1 MTSRQLP
8 SRQQQHCADRPSRI
22 RCLERLL
29 GIVIIVAAGAA
40 VAADAD
46 PSRGIF
52 PGARQEAD
60 GAVVLTQEKILRMP
74 GTSRERTVL
83 GEGTRVARQAS
94 LKVRAQGRMHE
105 VEMWAGDDVGVLAVF
120 PAGASLP
127 PDVAD
132 VQTDRTP
139 FLSTELISLGGD
151 DAFAV
156 SNSHHNAGE
165 GFNETSLFHLRDG
178 RLRRIA
184 VVPTYSVM
192 AGCAK
197 AYREELV
204 WRIEADGKELPTVI
218 ADVDKTHAPADF
230 TDGCKGK
237 PKEWHEHKL
246 VRYRWNAAK
255 GRYLTEAQR

>member
-1 MTSRQLP
+1 MTSSQLP
-8 SRQQQHCADRPSRI
+8 PRRGQLRRVRVSGG
-22 RCLERLL
+22 RCLDRLL
-29 GIVIIVAAGAA
+29 GIALLVAAAA
-40 VAADAD
+40 ATAADAD
-46 PSRGIF
+46 PSRGVF

-60 GAVVLTQEKILRMP
+60 GAVVLTQEKILRIP
-74 GTSRERTVL
+74 GTSKERTVL

-94 LKVRAQGRMHE
+94 IKVRAQGKMHE

-127 PDVAD
+127 TDVAD

-139 FLSTELISLGGD
+139 FLSTELISLGGE
-151 DAFAV
+151 DAFTV

-197 AYREELV
+197 AYKEELV
-204 WRIEADGKELPTVI
+204 WRIEADGGELPMVI
-218 ADVDKTHAPADF
+218 ADVDRTHAPADF

-255 GRYLTEAQR
+255 DRYLIEAQR

>member
-1 MTSRQLP
+1 MTTNPL
-8 SRQQQHCADRPSRI
+8 RPCGRLSCRVRASDARSLG
-22 RCLERLL
+22 RC
-29 GIVIIVAAGAA
+29 VATVLFITAA
-40 VAADAD
+40 AAAAADTD
-46 PSRGIF
+46 PSRGVF
-52 PGARQEAD
+52 PGARLDAD
-60 GAVVLTQEKILRMP
+60 GTVVLTQEKILRIP
-74 GTSRERTVL
+74 GTSKERTVL

-120 PAGASLP
+120 PAGVNLP
-127 PDVAD
+127 TDVAD

-139 FLSTELISLGGD
+139 FLSSELISLGGD
-151 DAFAV
+151 DAFTV

-197 AYREELV
+197 AYKEELA
-204 WRIEADGKELPTVI
+204 WRIETDGSELPTVI

-237 PKEWHEHKL
+237 PKEWHEHKI

-255 GRYLTEAQR
+255 DRYLIDTKR